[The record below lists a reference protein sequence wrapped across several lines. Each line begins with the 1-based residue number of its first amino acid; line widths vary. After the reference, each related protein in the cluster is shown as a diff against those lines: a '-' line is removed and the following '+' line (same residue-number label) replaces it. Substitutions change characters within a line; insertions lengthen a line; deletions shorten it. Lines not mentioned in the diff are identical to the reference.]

1 MSNETD
7 TVSKV
12 ERLRQTQQ
20 TEAAKAMD
28 RAEGVLALLH
38 EIRDAVIAVNPREP
52 MTPGA
57 AMTQAEIREVLNQ
70 VVIQLKEIQK
80 SLPRAKLW
88 RWLLERLEG
97 LQSMQEEARR
107 SVYALIPMIIL
118 AALGTSLLTA
128 FFTGQIT
135 RSILRELLLSLSGQ

>member
-52 MTPGA
+52 MPPGA

-135 RSILRELLLSLSGQ
+135 WSILRELLLSLSGQ